1 LQRGVINFVVAEAK
15 DAGLSVMYCR
25 KEEQQSLLVALMN
38 KNLDTLCRF
47 SCVTVQAEHA
57 SAFIGNI
64 LVLLIFSCFLSA
76 LRSGLEVRGCRKL
89 KPVLVI
95 TGGWRWDALY
105 SNASYM
111 LVKHTS

>member
-1 LQRGVINFVVAEAK
+1 MQRGVINFVVAEAK

-64 LVLLIFSCFLSA
+64 SVC
-76 LRSGLEVRGCRKL
+76 
-89 KPVLVI
+89 
-95 TGGWRWDALY
+95 
-105 SNASYM
+105 
-111 LVKHTS
+111 